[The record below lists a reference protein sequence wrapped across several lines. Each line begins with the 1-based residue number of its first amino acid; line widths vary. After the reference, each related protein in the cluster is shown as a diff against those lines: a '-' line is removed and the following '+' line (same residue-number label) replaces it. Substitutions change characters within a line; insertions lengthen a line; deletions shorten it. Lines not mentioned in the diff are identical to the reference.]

1 MGAEQ
6 IGALAAPQVSM
17 ELAAVLITAS
27 GAWLAA
33 RSSARSVDVQ
43 MRDSDRAMTP
53 AVWELVG

>member
-1 MGAEQ
+1 MP
-6 IGALAAPQVSM
+6 LAPQVSM
-17 ELAAVLITAS
+17 ELAAVLITALASIS

>member
-1 MGAEQ
+1 MMSAEQ

-33 RSSARSVDVQ
+33 RSSARSVDV
-43 MRDSDRAMTP
+43 
-53 AVWELVG
+53 WELVG